1 MTQALTRRALR
12 ALLALPLLVAPV
24 SAQAS
29 GFAIESQGARAM
41 GFAGAYVAQASDPS
55 AIFYNAAGI
64 AFLKGKQL
72 YVSGA
77 LAGLSTDFTGAG
89 PNPPAGTLEST
100 SNGLSILPSFYY
112 SQQVKDSVVV
122 GIGVTKPFAT
132 KASWTNPDEFTGR
145 FICVECSLSSWSI
158 NPTVAFRLA
167 DRFSI
172 GGGLDVR
179 FSKFD
184 LSRRLIADPNP
195 FPVPTDVAQLTLA
208 SDTKTA
214 LGFNAGIL
222 AMPSENF
229 SVGLSYRHKV
239 TVDHAAQAD
248 LRPDPHRQHGA
259 RPGGR
264 DRAARL
270 AAGDGQL
277 HLPGQLRGGSGA
289 APRLLDD
296 RGRLPVD
303 AVVEV
308 RPGRDRLHERPTF
321 STTLPLDWK
330 DTWRGAI
337 GAEYL
342 IKDDWEAPLRLRL
355 RPQPGADRHD
365 LALHPRRG
373 PPHLRTGR
381 QLEVRE
387 AKDRLRPPLRP
398 VAQQLD
404 PRHQPLR
411 LRRRLQLPLA
421 AVRRGDRVQVL
432 ASPRSFSRSRH
443 ASRDSLLH
451 CWAAPRFD
459 DYGPVSD
466 A

>member
-248 LRPDPHRQHGA
+248 FVQILTGNTALDQA
-259 RPGGR
+259 V
-264 DRAARL
+264 AVA
-270 AAGDGQL
+270 
-277 HLPGQLRGGSGA
+277 LPGSQPATVSYTYPGSFAVGA
-289 APRLLDD
+289 ALR
-296 RGRLPVD
+296 RGYWTIEADFQWMLWSKFDQV
-303 AVVEV
+303 AIAYTNA
-308 RPGRDRLHERPTF
+308 PTF

-342 IKDDWEAPLRLRL
+342 IKDDWEARFGYGYDHSPA
-355 RPQPGADRHD
+355 PTDTISPFIHDADRHTFGLGGSWKYEKLRIDFD
-365 LALHPRRG
+365 LRYVLWRNSSTLGISRYGYDGDYSSHS
-373 PPHLRTGR
+373 
-381 QLEVRE
+381 
-387 AKDRLRPPLRP
+387 
-398 VAQQLD
+398 
-404 PRHQPLR
+404 
-411 LRRRLQLPLA
+411 LQFGA
-421 AVRRGDRVQVL
+421 GIGYK
-432 ASPRSFSRSRH
+432 F
-443 ASRDSLLH
+443 
-451 CWAAPRFD
+451 
-459 DYGPVSD
+459 
-466 A
+466 

>member
-1 MTQALTRRALR
+1 MIQAQGRRALR
-12 ALLALPLLVAPV
+12 ALLALPLLAAPA
-24 SAQAS
+24 SALAS

-77 LAGLSTDFTGAG
+77 LAGLSTDFTGSG
-89 PNPPAGTLEST
+89 PNPPLGTLEAT

-112 SQQVKDSVVV
+112 SQPVADTVVV
-122 GIGVTKPFAT
+122 GLGVTRPFAT
-132 KASWTNPDEFTGR
+132 RASWANPNEFTGR

-195 FPVPTDVAQLTLA
+195 FPEPKDVAELTLA

-214 LGFNAGIL
+214 LGFNAGLL
-222 AMPSENF
+222 AMPTENF
-229 SVGLSYRHKV
+229 SIGLSYRHKV

-248 LRPDPHRQHGA
+248 FVQILTGNTVLDQA
-259 RPGGR
+259 V
-264 DRAARL
+264 AIA
-270 AAGDGQL
+270 
-277 HLPGQLRGGSGA
+277 LPGSQPATVGYTYPGSFAVGA
-289 APRLLDD
+289 ALRRGYWTLEADFQWMLWSTLDQVAIVYQNA
-296 RGRLPVD
+296 PS
-303 AVVEV
+303 
-308 RPGRDRLHERPTF
+308 F

-337 GAEYL
+337 GLEYL
-342 IKDDWEAPLRLRL
+342 IKNDWEARFGYGYDHSPA
-355 RPQPGADRHD
+355 PTETISPFIHDADRHTFG
-365 LALHPRRG
+365 LG
-373 PPHLRTGR
+373 GSWKYEKLRIDFDMRYVLFRNSSTLGISR
-381 QLEVRE
+381 YGYDG
-387 AKDRLRPPLRP
+387 AYSS
-398 VAQQLD
+398 
-404 PRHQPLR
+404 HS
-411 LRRRLQLPLA
+411 LQFGA
-421 AVRRGDRVQVL
+421 GIGY
-432 ASPRSFSRSRH
+432 
-443 ASRDSLLH
+443 
-451 CWAAPRFD
+451 RF
-459 DYGPVSD
+459 
-466 A
+466 

>member
-248 LRPDPHRQHGA
+248 FVQILTGNTALDQA
-259 RPGGR
+259 V
-264 DRAARL
+264 AIA
-270 AAGDGQL
+270 
-277 HLPGQLRGGSGA
+277 LPGSQPATVSYTYPGSFAVGA
-289 APRLLDD
+289 ALR
-296 RGRLPVD
+296 RGYWTIEADFQWMLWSKFDQVAIAYQNAP
-303 AVVEV
+303 A
-308 RPGRDRLHERPTF
+308 F

-342 IKDDWEAPLRLRL
+342 IKDDWEARFGYGYDHSPA
-355 RPQPGADRHD
+355 PTDTISPFIHDADRHTFG
-365 LALHPRRG
+365 LG
-373 PPHLRTGR
+373 GSWKYEKLRIDFD
-381 QLEVRE
+381 VRYVLWRNSSTLGISRYGY
-387 AKDRLRPPLRP
+387 DG
-398 VAQQLD
+398 D
-404 PRHQPLR
+404 YSSHS
-411 LRRRLQLPLA
+411 LQFGA
-421 AVRRGDRVQVL
+421 GIGYK
-432 ASPRSFSRSRH
+432 F
-443 ASRDSLLH
+443 
-451 CWAAPRFD
+451 
-459 DYGPVSD
+459 
-466 A
+466 